1 MIVTKPRTDDDDEK
15 DDDDTN
21 DMINKRRRRQAMVSE
36 LEVVFNLPQHF
47 FEREQVGGSNVTR
60 AESSLGANL
69 TSEHPIHPPSTHHIS
84 TSPRGS
90 TPWSPTPPR

>member
-36 LEVVFNLPQHF
+36 LEVRFQSASAF
-47 FEREQVGGSNVTR
+47 F
-60 AESSLGANL
+60 
-69 TSEHPIHPPSTHHIS
+69 
-84 TSPRGS
+84 
-90 TPWSPTPPR
+90 